1 MFRITKADIKWG
13 IKIYSLGI
21 SSSVLALILSSIY
34 PPYWVAIISANSG
47 FIIYLILLTARKIEW
62 KK

>member
-21 SSSVLALILSSIY
+21 SSSILALILSSIY
-34 PPYWVAIISANSG
+34 TAYWVAIISANCG
-47 FIIYLILLTARKIEW
+47 FIIYLIHLTARKIEW
-62 KK
+62 